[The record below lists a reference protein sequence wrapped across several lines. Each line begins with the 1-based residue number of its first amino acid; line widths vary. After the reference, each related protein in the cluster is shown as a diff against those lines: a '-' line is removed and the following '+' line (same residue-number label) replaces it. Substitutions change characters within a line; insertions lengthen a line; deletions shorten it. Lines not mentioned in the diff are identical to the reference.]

1 MKILSRTS
9 IKNNVNLKFCGI
21 FYNISKLVVKLFT
34 KRYRFEVETPK
45 TQANFY
51 VCRHKNLRGVIR
63 VMKSS
68 NFDMHPFI
76 LHVFS
81 TQKSA
86 FSHFCNYT
94 FSKRYKLPKILR
106 YPLSFIC
113 SFFMASLFK
122 SAKGIKTFRNSAK
135 AIITVKTTTE
145 YLLLG
150 ESVIVFPDVDYKS
163 TLSTVG
169 EIYEGFLTVEKIYY
183 KKTGKHV
190 NFIPLAV
197 DEKTRK
203 ITEGEPIN
211 FSGETTFSNEK
222 PKVVE
227 KLKKCI

>member
-1 MKILSRTS
+1 
-9 IKNNVNLKFCGI
+9 
-21 FYNISKLVVKLFT
+21 
-34 KRYRFEVETPK
+34 
-45 TQANFY
+45 
-51 VCRHKNLRGVIR
+51 
-63 VMKSS
+63 
-68 NFDMHPFI
+68 
-76 LHVFS
+76 
-81 TQKSA
+81 
-86 FSHFCNYT
+86 
-94 FSKRYKLPKILR
+94 
-106 YPLSFIC
+106 
-113 SFFMASLFK
+113 MASLFK